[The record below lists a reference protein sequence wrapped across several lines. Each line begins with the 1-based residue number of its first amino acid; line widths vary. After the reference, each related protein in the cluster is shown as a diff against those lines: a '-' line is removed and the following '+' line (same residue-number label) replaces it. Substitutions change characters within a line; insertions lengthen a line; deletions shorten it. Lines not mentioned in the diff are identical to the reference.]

1 MGKGARS
8 RGDSKKHGAV
18 EQRSVEGE
26 AAKFVSVGDQ
36 VDCRDSAVSKRE
48 PGDGERS
55 VRGSDDQS
63 GGAVDESHSRLWCEP
78 GAAGEKLSRDVGG
91 ACGQV

>member
-1 MGKGARS
+1 
-8 RGDSKKHGAV
+8 
-18 EQRSVEGE
+18 
-26 AAKFVSVGDQ
+26 
-36 VDCRDSAVSKRE
+36 VSKRE